1 MTFKQLFKAKKENPK
16 PNHKISAD
24 DISTISDFAYTAIWE
39 FLRVMHSE
47 KVGDEFLEDMRK
59 AGTPYMYLIMRQ
71 AVDNGYIT
79 EEEAEAY
86 GYYYEGKEYYEEM
99 RDMEFS
105 RGRLSSINPDF
116 V

>member
-1 MTFKQLFKAKKENPK
+1 MTFKQLFKAKKDNSK
-16 PNHKISAD
+16 YKISAE
-24 DISTISDFAYTAIWE
+24 DISTIASFTDTAIWE

-47 KVGDEFLEDMRK
+47 KVGDEFLENMRK

-71 AVDNGYIT
+71 AVDNRYIT
-79 EEEAEAY
+79 EEEAEEY
-86 GYYYEGKEYYEEM
+86 GYYFEGKEYYEEM